1 MEQQRPPQ
9 YRIGELRENTMSTI
23 EDIDHAIQLA
33 TEHVVEEYRKTVVV
47 QSAQFPQDAPYGFD
61 PEGWALFVVVDKD
74 GVGSSEFVAVN
85 MNSGET
91 KSMGRYGE

>member
-1 MEQQRPPQ
+1 
-9 YRIGELRENTMSTI
+9 MSTI

-47 QSAQFPQDAPYGFD
+47 QAAQFPHDAPYGFD
-61 PEGWALFVVVDKD
+61 PEGWALFVVSDEN
-74 GVGSSEFVAVN
+74 GVGANKYVAVN

-91 KSMGRYGE
+91 KSLGRSGE